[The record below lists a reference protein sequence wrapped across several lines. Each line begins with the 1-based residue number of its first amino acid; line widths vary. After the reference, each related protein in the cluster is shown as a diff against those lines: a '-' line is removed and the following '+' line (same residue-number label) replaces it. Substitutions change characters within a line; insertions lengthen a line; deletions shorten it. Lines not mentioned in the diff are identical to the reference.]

1 MEFRNRLLNLYMNIK
16 LTINP
21 EVLYFSSYESVHRNY
36 FLMRDLNIP
45 ATDNIDNTKDKRFVN
60 LDFINEI

>member
-1 MEFRNRLLNLYMNIK
+1 MNIK

>member
-1 MEFRNRLLNLYMNIK
+1 MNIK

-21 EVLYFSSYESVHRNY
+21 EILYFSKYESIHRNY
-36 FLMRDLNIP
+36 FLIKNLNIP
-45 ATDNIDNTKDKRFVN
+45 ATNNSEDLKDKRFVN